1 MNGVQSHS
9 HVHTHTNIY
18 LGMLSLHVQNFIWL
32 VKKFVLQFAF
42 CIDYQ

>member
-9 HVHTHTNIY
+9 HVPTHANIY
-18 LGMLSLHVQNFIWL
+18 LGTLSSHMQNLIWL

-42 CIDYQ
+42 FIDHQ